1 MTSLNLSEFGE
12 VVVKFSEKNYPADVL
27 VRTRTDQ
34 EAMKQAMNN
43 TPLLLE
49 RSFSPSEPRVDVD
62 TQLEEEQLERRAFF
76 RRRLNRST
84 RPLNCGCY
92 AVVEKW

>member
-1 MTSLNLSEFGE
+1 MTSWNLSEFGE

-34 EAMKQAMNN
+34 EVQAVNH

-49 RSFSPSEPRVDVD
+49 RSLSPPDLWR
-62 TQLEEEQLERRAFF
+62 
-76 RRRLNRST
+76 
-84 RPLNCGCY
+84 GC
-92 AVVEKW
+92 